1 MCSLCLFKNEHD
13 KEHHIIDINKKE
25 SLEKNGISY
34 DKSISE
40 FNETL
45 ENVKKLKRKI
55 EEEIGIINTL
65 IFKIIFLI

>member
-40 FNETL
+40 FNETF
-45 ENVKKLKRKI
+45 EKWKSWKGKLKK
-55 EEEIGIINTL
+55 
-65 IFKIIFLI
+65 K